1 LLGFTMPQFDSAHRQ
16 ALAAKA
22 TRFRQ
27 MHEGPEILVLPNA
40 WDAATARVFEAA
52 GFQALATTSAG
63 IAYAAGYPDGERIGR
78 DEMLEAVRRIAA
90 AVRVPVT
97 ADMEAGYGDGV
108 AAAEA
113 TAQGVLAAGAI
124 GLNLEDARGG
134 RLLDIADQAAR
145 VRAIRRVAVEA
156 GVPLVINARTD
167 VYLVQASRPETRG
180 AAVPLFDEAVRR
192 VNAYREAGA
201 DCLFIPGVRD
211 AATIGSLAGAIRGP
225 INILAVA
232 GTPAVSELQRLGVA
246 RVSIGSGPMRAALT
260 LVRHIAREL
269 QNGTYTAFSEN
280 TISHADMNKLME

>member
-1 LLGFTMPQFDSAHRQ
+1 MPQFDSATRE

-22 TRFRQ
+22 SRFRQ

-40 WDAATARVFEAA
+40 WDAGTARVFEAA

-63 IAYAAGYPDGERIGR
+63 IAYAAGHPDGEGIGR
-78 DEMLEAVRRIAA
+78 DEMLEYVRRITG

-97 ADMEAGYGDGV
+97 ADMESGYGDNI
-108 AAAEA
+108 AAAEV

-124 GLNLEDARGG
+124 GLNLEDSRSG
-134 RLLDIADQAAR
+134 RLLDVADQAAR

-167 VYLVQASRPETRG
+167 VYLRQSGPPETRG
-180 AAVPLFDEAVRR
+180 ATVQLFDEAVRR
-192 VNAYREAGA
+192 ANAYREAGA

-211 AATIGSLAGAIRGP
+211 AATIGNLARAIHGP

-232 GTPAVSELQRLGVA
+232 GTPAVKELQSLGVA
-246 RVSIGSGPMRAALT
+246 RVSTGSGPMRAALT
-260 LVRHIAREL
+260 LVRRIAEEL
-269 QNGTYTAFSEN
+269 HRGTYASFSEN
-280 TISHADMNKLME
+280 TISHADMNKLMGEWK